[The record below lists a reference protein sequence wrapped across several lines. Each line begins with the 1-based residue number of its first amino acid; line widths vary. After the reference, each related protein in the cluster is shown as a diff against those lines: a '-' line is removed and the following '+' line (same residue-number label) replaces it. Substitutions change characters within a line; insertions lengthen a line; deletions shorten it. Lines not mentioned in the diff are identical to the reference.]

1 MDACARGGVVGEERD
16 GAAAVHVGVSGKDHA
31 LADVLALHHRARGQV
46 GDDADLLADQ
56 ILRREPLGNAGQNAA
71 LALAVEHG
79 QVQQL
84 LALLHAL
91 TGADLGHAQLDLAE
105 VVKRDFFLM
114 LTDELRGRRAA
125 LRGLFLFFL
134 RGGGVG
140 SLGSGLLGSLQGL
153 QLGQRL
159 GGVDAGEDVLAL
171 VQGGVGG
178 QRAKDGGAVPGLAV
192 SFHVQLGKD
201 LLAGGGHKRLQ
212 QDGAD
217 AQRLGQIVQHA
228 GQTGLGV
235 LALGQHP
242 RCGGVDILVCVVDDL
257 KHVCQRVLEGIRLHV
272 GFIAVTQSPGFLE
285 QRGILGAFV
294 LLNGQVAAKVLVG
307 HGGGAAQQVAEVVG
321 QIHVDAVDEQ
331 LIGEVAVRT
340 EREVTQ
346 QEVAQRVGAVA
357 LGQQVRV
364 HDVALGLGHLA
375 AVQQQPAVAVDVLG
389 QGHIHAHEHRGPDDG
404 VEADDLLADEMHIGR
419 PEGLVVAVGVF
430 VVHEAERR
438 RVVEQRVDPDV
449 DNVLRVKVNGDAPLE
464 ARAGDA
470 EILKAR
476 VNEVVDHLV
485 DAGARQ
491 QEVGVDEQVAHA
503 VRVLGQ
509 TEEIGLLL
517 GVHNGAAAVGAAAV
531 DELALG
537 PEALAGGAV
546 LADILALV
554 DVALF
559 IHLLEDFLDGGNVVV
574 VGGTDE
580 AVIADVHQ
588 LPQILDALGALDDVV
603 DELLRR
609 NAGLL
614 GLQLDLLAVLVG
626 AGQELDVVALQPLVA
641 GHSVGSDGAVGM
653 ADVQLIAGIIDRRC
667 NVEFFLIH
675 L

>member
-16 GAAAVHVGVSGKDHA
+16 GAAAVHIGVSGKDHA
-31 LADVLALHHRARGQV
+31 LTDILALHHRARGQV

-56 ILRREPLGNAGQNAA
+56 ILRRKPLGNAGQNAA
-71 LALAVEHG
+71 LALAVKHG

-91 TGADLGHAQLDLAE
+91 AGADLGHAQLDLAE

-114 LTDELRGRRAA
+114 LADELRGRRAA
-125 LRGLFLFFL
+125 LGWLFLFL
-134 RGGGVG
+134 LGRGVG

-153 QLGQRL
+153 QLGQLL

-171 VQGGVGG
+171 VQGGVDG
-178 QRAKDGGAVPGLAV
+178 QRAEDGGAVPGLAV

-201 LLAGGGHKRLQ
+201 LLAGGGHERLQ

-217 AQRLGQIVQHA
+217 AQRLSQIVQHA

-242 RCGGVDILVCVVDDL
+242 RRGGVDILVCVVDDL
-257 KHVCQRVLEGIRLHV
+257 KHVSQRILEGIRLHV
-272 GFIAVTQSPGFLE
+272 GFIAVTQTPGLLE
-285 QRGILGAFV
+285 QRGVLGAFV
-294 LLNGQVAAKVLVG
+294 LLNGQIAAKVLVG

-331 LIGEVAVRT
+331 LIGEVAVRA
-340 EREVTQ
+340 EREVAQ

-357 LGQQVRV
+357 LGQQIRV
-364 HDVALGLGHLA
+364 NDVALGLGHLA

-389 QGHIHAHEHRGPDDG
+389 QGHIHAHQHRGPDDG

-449 DNVLRVKVNGDAPLE
+449 HDMLGVEVNGDAPLE

-470 EILKAR
+470 EILQAR

-491 QEVGVDEQVAHA
+491 QEVRVDEQVTHA

-509 TEEIGLLL
+509 AEEIGLLL

-559 IHLLEDFLDGGNVVV
+559 IHLFEDFLDGGNMVV
-574 VGGTDE
+574 VGGADE

-588 LPQILDALGALDDVV
+588 LPQILDALGALDDVI

-609 NAGLL
+609 NTGLL
-614 GLQLDLLAVLVG
+614 GLQLDLLSVLVG